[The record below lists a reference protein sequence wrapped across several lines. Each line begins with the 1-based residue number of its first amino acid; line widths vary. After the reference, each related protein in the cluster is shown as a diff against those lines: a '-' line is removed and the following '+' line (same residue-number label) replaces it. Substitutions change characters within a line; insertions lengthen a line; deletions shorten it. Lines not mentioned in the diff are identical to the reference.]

1 MQALIDNYSF
11 SEIMT
16 FLITFALAL
25 KGLVTFWEW
34 AIDKLKNKFKKESD
48 KETELDTIKNTLD
61 EYRKD
66 YEILKDNQLQLQEDI
81 KYIIDKVDMLI
92 DSDKDDIKAFIT
104 RGHHYFCYQRKW
116 IDDYSLDCIE
126 RRYRHYTEEGGN
138 SFIKKLMDE
147 LRALPT
153 TEPK

>member
-61 EYRKD
+61 EHRKD
-66 YEILKDNQLQLQEDI
+66 YEILKDNQLQLQEDV
-81 KYIIDKVDMLI
+81 KHIINKVDMLI
-92 DSDKDDIKAFIT
+92 NSDKDDIKAFIT
-104 RGHHYFCYQRKW
+104 REHHHFCYQKKW

-126 RRYRHYTEEGGN
+126 RRYQHYTEEGGN

>member
-25 KGLVTFWEW
+25 KGFVTFWEW
-34 AIDKLKNKFKKESD
+34 AVDKLKNKFKKESD

-61 EYRKD
+61 EHKKD
-66 YEILKDNQLQLQEDI
+66 YEILKDNQLQLQEDV
-81 KYIIDKVDMLI
+81 KHIINKVDMLI
-92 DSDKDDIKAFIT
+92 NSDKDDIKAFIT
-104 RGHHYFCYQRKW
+104 REHHHFCYQKKW
-116 IDDYSLDCIE
+116 IEDYSLDCIE
-126 RRYRHYTEEGGN
+126 RRYQHYTEEGGN